1 MLDANDNIRGVVPDT
16 VPMWFIKEL
25 RSLGLRMEGY
35 GGWLHVAQNTLPS
48 DSPQYR
54 RFLAMLVRL
63 GNTKVKVRLTWTGEG
78 NLPYDSP
85 NQRAMYYSYELMEQ
99 VTGLNPNFPNER
111 PKTAFGEA
119 SWLVEAAVR
128 MVEDPPESC
137 KKARVIPHGRYM
149 MSVEIQFQTLIC
161 YVSVFRKSTTP
172 AIVTELD

>member
-137 KKARVIPHGRYM
+137 NKARMIPHGRYM
-149 MSVEIQFQTLIC
+149 MSVEIQFQNLIC
-161 YVSVFRKSTTP
+161 FVSVFRKSKTPTT
-172 AIVTELD
+172 VTRSD